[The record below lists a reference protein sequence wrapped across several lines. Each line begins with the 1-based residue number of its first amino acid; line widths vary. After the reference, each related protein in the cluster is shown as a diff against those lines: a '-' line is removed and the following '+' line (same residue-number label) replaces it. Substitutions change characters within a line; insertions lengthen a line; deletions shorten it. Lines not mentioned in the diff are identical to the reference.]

1 MRRLFSALMTLALLG
16 LGTVLAP
23 ATAAYKHTAPI
34 EYLEYPDFTYTL
46 LPTGYTKATLSI
58 KINNDLKDKCIQRA
72 RDYLTEYSH
81 SSTYNTSTCT
91 ITTTFKPNE
100 SPIFKLTPLGNNLY
114 SLHLEEPNSYYSKF
128 IKKHY
133 PEFTPYTKT
142 MNVKI
147 PLRSI
152 ITFGLPRD
160 NISEDDYFRRRTVY
174 DNSVSYT
181 MMATMPY
188 GIVRGTVELDES
200 AAKYFPKAT
209 ATPTSIDF
217 TPAPTLTPVAAS
229 SATSSTVNQGLS
241 MANIVRISA
250 ALLATA
256 ALVAILLKRKTASA
270 TAGTTSTDSPAS
282 R

>member
-1 MRRLFSALMTLALLG
+1 MRRLFSTLMTLALLG

-23 ATAAYKHTAPI
+23 ATAAHEHTAPI

-46 LPTGYTKATLSI
+46 LPTGYTEVTLSI
-58 KINNDLKDKCIQRA
+58 KINNNLKDKCVQRVS
-72 RDYLTEYSH
+72 DYQAKYSH
-81 SSTYNTSTCT
+81 SSTYDTSTRT

-128 IKKHY
+128 IKKYY

-142 MNVKI
+142 MNIKI

-152 ITFGLPRD
+152 VTFGLPRD
-160 NISEDDYFRRRTVY
+160 NISEDDYFRRRTVD

-188 GIVRGTVELDES
+188 
-200 AAKYFPKAT
+200 
-209 ATPTSIDF
+209 
-217 TPAPTLTPVAAS
+217 
-229 SATSSTVNQGLS
+229 
-241 MANIVRISA
+241 
-250 ALLATA
+250 
-256 ALVAILLKRKTASA
+256 
-270 TAGTTSTDSPAS
+270 
-282 R
+282 